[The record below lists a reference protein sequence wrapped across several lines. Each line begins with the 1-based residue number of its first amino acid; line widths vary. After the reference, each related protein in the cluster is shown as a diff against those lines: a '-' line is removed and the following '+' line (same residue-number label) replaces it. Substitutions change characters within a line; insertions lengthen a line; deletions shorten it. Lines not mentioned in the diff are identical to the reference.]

1 MAGRLVEWMAPL
13 TIAVAV
19 LDCATPA
26 RAGEP
31 TYLRA
36 GDPAPHDGELV
47 PSPLLRRL
55 LKADAG
61 RRTAEGHTRAVRAE
75 LVRVTSDLVAERAQR
90 EADRAETERRDREW
104 SAALERCEGI
114 ARESVRPSS
123 VWSNPYLWGA
133 VGLAVG
139 VVVGVGLAGAL

>member
-1 MAGRLVEWMAPL
+1 MAGRLAEWALPL
-13 TIAVAV
+13 TVVVALV
-19 LDCATPA
+19 DCASPA

-36 GDPAPHDGELV
+36 GEPAPFDGEFV
-47 PSPLLRRL
+47 TSPFLQRL
-55 LKADAG
+55 LKADAA

-90 EADRAETERRDREW
+90 EADRAEAERRDREW

-114 ARESVRPSS
+114 ARESVRPAS
-123 VWSNPYLWGA
+123 VWSSPYLWGT
-133 VGLAVG
+133 VGVVVG
-139 VVVGVGLAGAL
+139 VVVGVGLAGAM

>member
-1 MAGRLVEWMAPL
+1 MAGRLVAWMAPL

-31 TYLRA
+31 TYLYE
-36 GDPAPHDGELV
+36 GDPAPFDGELV

-55 LKADAG
+55 LKADAA
-61 RRTAEGHTRAVRAE
+61 RRTAEGHTRAARAE
-75 LVRVTSDLVAERAQR
+75 LTRVTSDLVAERAQR
-90 EADRAETERRDREW
+90 EADRAEAEHRDREW

-114 ARESVRPSS
+114 ARESVRPAS
-123 VWSNPYLWGA
+123 VWSSPYLWGA

-139 VVVGVGLAGAL
+139 VVVGVGIAGAL